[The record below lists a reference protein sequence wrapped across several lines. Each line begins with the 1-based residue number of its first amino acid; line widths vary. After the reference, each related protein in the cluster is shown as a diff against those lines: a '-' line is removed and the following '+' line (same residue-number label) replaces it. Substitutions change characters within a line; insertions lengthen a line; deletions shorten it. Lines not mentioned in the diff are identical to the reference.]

1 MNTKFMNTKLC
12 FFYELLCSLYEQ
24 KIMNRK
30 EITTHDLKVVS
41 FM

>member
-1 MNTKFMNTKLC
+1 MNTKFMNTKL
-12 FFYELLCSLYEQ
+12 LCSLYEQ
-24 KIMNRK
+24 KIINRK